1 MVQLQKNNP
10 QGLHNTDDCRMF
22 AMSYILTSG
31 HSSLKSRAFFV
42 PVSIRGVT
50 PSYSCN
56 GCTACSS
63 SVGQRV
69 GNSLCYIV
77 TPTNLLSV
85 MSYTEE
91 QGLSGNNSTVQPT
104 SAPRK
109 RVSHK
114 RFTAEVDAKNCAYS
128 FLLVHGLMDD
138 FLRYANI
145 TRGLNHHIICMSY
158 LFNKACEQERTS
170 FDFTTPAD
178 KYLHTSDKS
187 KL

>member
-22 AMSYILTSG
+22 ATISNHKGG
-31 HSSLKSRAFFV
+31 HSSLNSAGFFCARKYSGSV
-42 PVSIRGVT
+42 PPCR
-50 PSYSCN
+50 
-56 GCTACSS
+56 
-63 SVGQRV
+63 
-69 GNSLCYIV
+69 SLMALLPLWWRSMGKAESHFYFL
-77 TPTNLLSV
+77 PTTNFLSV
-85 MSYTEE
+85 MISTEE

-114 RFTAEVDAKNCAYS
+114 RFTAEIDAKNCAYS
-128 FLLVHGLMDD
+128 FLFVHGLMDD

-158 LFNKACEQERTS
+158 MFNKACEQERTS

-178 KYLHTSDKS
+178 KYIQNNLK
-187 KL
+187 K